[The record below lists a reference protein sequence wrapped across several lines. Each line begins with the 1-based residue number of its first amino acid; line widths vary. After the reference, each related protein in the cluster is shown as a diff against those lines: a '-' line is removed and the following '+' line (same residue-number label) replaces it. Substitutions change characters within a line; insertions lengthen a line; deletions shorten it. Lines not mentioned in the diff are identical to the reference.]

1 MSFYFI
7 FFFTVEKVGCYR
19 DVGYIDGKR
28 PFPQYKNFR
37 SEIVWADYMSS
48 LNQTVLKCAAHARE
62 HGFEVSPFFLKY
74 SELF

>member
-1 MSFYFI
+1 MFLIVS
-7 FFFTVEKVGCYR
+7 KVGCYR

-48 LNQTVLKCAAHARE
+48 LNETVLKCAAHARE
-62 HGFEVSPFFLKY
+62 HGFEVG
-74 SELF
+74 